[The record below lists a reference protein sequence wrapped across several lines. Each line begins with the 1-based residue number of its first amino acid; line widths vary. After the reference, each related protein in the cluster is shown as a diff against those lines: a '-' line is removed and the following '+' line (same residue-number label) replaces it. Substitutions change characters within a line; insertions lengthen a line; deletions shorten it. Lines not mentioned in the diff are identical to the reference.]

1 MAEYRAYVLG
11 AEDRVLKTVQLVCS
25 DDDTA
30 KQYIQQL
37 AERDLV
43 ELWRDKHPVAKFNPR
58 QK

>member
-11 AEDRVLKTVQLVCS
+11 AEDRVLRAVQLVCS

-30 KQYIQQL
+30 REYVQQFVD
-37 AERDLV
+37 RDCV
-43 ELWRDKHPVAKFNPR
+43 ELWRDKRPVAKFKPR

>member
-11 AEDRVLKTVQLVCS
+11 AEDRVLRAVQLVCS

-30 KQYIQQL
+30 RESVQQL
-37 AERDLV
+37 VDHDFV
-43 ELWRDKHPVAKFNPR
+43 ELWRDKRPVAKFKPR

>member
-11 AEDRVLKTVQLVCS
+11 AEERVLRTVELVCS

-30 KQYIQQL
+30 KEYVQQL
-37 AERDLV
+37 MDRDLV
-43 ELWRDKHPVAKFNPR
+43 ELWRDKRPVAKFKPR

>member
-11 AEDRVLKTVQLVCS
+11 AEDRVLRTVELVCA

-30 KQYIQQL
+30 KEYVQQL
-37 AERDLV
+37 VDRDLV
-43 ELWRDKHPVAKFNPR
+43 ELWRDKRPVAKFNLR